1 MLLSNIPLC
10 ENATVCLSI
19 SWWAFGLLPIFF
31 LLWIML
37 LWTFLNKFLCH
48 HVCSFISSW
57 YIIRDRIARS
67 YDNCV
72 LFLKNYQTVSKVSI
86 YFISSAFYFF
96 ILYCWHLFSCTVSN
110 YYSLGYS
117 HPYIFGLCP
126 LLHLWGFFCFVYFPL
141 RVPVLLGPTVQLI
154 LWDFLLIWIH
164 TPTSWTPCPCI
175 IEFLPSVIS
184 WHKL

>member
-1 MLLSNIPLC
+1 MKMPPFAC
-10 ENATVCLSI
+10 P
-19 SWWAFGLLPIFF
+19 FGLLPIFL

-86 YFISSAFYFF
+86 SFPLLFIFSYFIVGIFF
-96 ILYCWHLFSCTVSN
+96 PALFPIIIVWVIPIPTFLDCAHLCTS
-110 YYSLGYS
+110 
-117 HPYIFGLCP
+117 
-126 LLHLWGFFCFVYFPL
+126 GFFLFCFVYFPL
-141 RVPVLLGPTVQLI
+141 RVPVLLGPTVQLF
-154 LWDFLLIWIH
+154 LWDFLLLWIH

-175 IEFLPSVIS
+175 IEFLT
-184 WHKL
+184 